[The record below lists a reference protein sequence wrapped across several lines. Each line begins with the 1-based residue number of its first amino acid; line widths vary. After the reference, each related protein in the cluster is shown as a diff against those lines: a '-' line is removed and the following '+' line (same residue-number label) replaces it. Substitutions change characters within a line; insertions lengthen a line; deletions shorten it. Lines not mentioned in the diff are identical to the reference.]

1 MSAMAHKE
9 TFMRHGTLFGL
20 VAVAIGCAGMSQGA
34 RASNSMSQTW
44 QGFMLRDGL
53 RVPISLD
60 LANGG
65 ADSTGQL
72 RVGQSSFAL
81 EHLRVS
87 GADVHFEVA
96 GGSVFDGTLA
106 GNAMAGSVSGS
117 EAHGS
122 FTLTREEPPLADP
135 FYPSGP

>member
-1 MSAMAHKE
+1 
-9 TFMRHGTLFGL
+9 
-20 VAVAIGCAGMSQGA
+20 
-34 RASNSMSQTW
+34 
-44 QGFMLRDGL
+44 MLRDGL

-65 ADSTGQL
+65 EESTGQL
-72 RVGQSSFAL
+72 RVGQTSFAL

-117 EAHGS
+117 PANAS
-122 FTLTREEPPLADP
+122 FTLTRQEPSPADP